1 MDKDVRQSLR
11 KLIDEHGQSICDDPA
26 RCLALMKDC
35 FGSNKR
41 EINLLVS
48 ALREG
53 AVKDLIIPPA
63 GTTLRMLISHL
74 TKRLED
80 NLGFSTENARWAVE
94 SWALALGKTIAL
106 PHEPPL
112 PLITTGPEA
121 TVDAT
126 KPPPPARGSLN
137 FWMVIVEG
145 SRKTSFKHWDKANA
159 IQEAERLSRLRDVMG
174 KKQVILLE
182 AVGACTASSSGVVWQ
197 ML

>member
-1 MDKDVRQSLR
+1 
-11 KLIDEHGQSICDDPA
+11 
-26 RCLALMKDC
+26 
-35 FGSNKR
+35 
-41 EINLLVS
+41 
-48 ALREG
+48 
-53 AVKDLIIPPA
+53 
-63 GTTLRMLISHL
+63 
-74 TKRLED
+74 LED